1 MLTTTVARVRAD
13 DWRDLRDVR
22 LRALADAPTAFGSTV
37 AREAAFPDDVWRER
51 AAGLR
56 TSWGVAG

>member
-37 AREAAFPDDVWRER
+37 AREAAFPHDV
-51 AAGLR
+51 
-56 TSWGVAG
+56 